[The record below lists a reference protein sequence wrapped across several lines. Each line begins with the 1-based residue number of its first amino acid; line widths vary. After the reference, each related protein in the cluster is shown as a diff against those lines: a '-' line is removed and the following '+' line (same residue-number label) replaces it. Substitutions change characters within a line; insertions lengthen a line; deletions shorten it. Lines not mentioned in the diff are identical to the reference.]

1 MKPKLLIPTLAAAAA
16 ACALGAVPATAAA
29 ADVQQASSENWSG
42 YVAGGSSGGSDPQF
56 KSVSGSWVTPTVKC
70 DSGTSYS
77 SFWVGLGGA
86 GQSNALEQTGTEADC
101 ASSGSAASYY
111 AWYELVPSAPVKVGM
126 PVQAGDH
133 VTGKVTVSGSS
144 VTVAL
149 TDQTSG
155 GSFTKTLSM
164 SNPDVSSAEWIAEAP
179 SSCDQSADGC
189 SPLPLADFGTIDFS
203 GASATSTN
211 GHTGTISDPDWSAAA
226 VSLSPSAQDM
236 GFGGSQFTSQQSSAG
251 ASPSSLSSDG
261 SSFSVA
267 YSADAG
273 SAAGGSTG
281 GGSAGG
287 GSAGGGSAGGGYGGY
302 GGYGGGG
309 YGGGGYSGGSGGYG
323 GGAGYGSAGDGYGG
337 GYGSDGGYGD
347 GSGGDSYGSS
357 GGGYSYGSGGG
368 GYSYGGGDYGDAS
381 GWTYG

>member
-1 MKPKLLIPTLAAAAA
+1 
-16 ACALGAVPATAAA
+16 
-29 ADVQQASSENWSG
+29 
-42 YVAGGSSGGSDPQF
+42 
-56 KSVSGSWVTPTVKC
+56 
-70 DSGTSYS
+70 
-77 SFWVGLGGA
+77 
-86 GQSNALEQTGTEADC
+86 
-101 ASSGSAASYY
+101 
-111 AWYELVPSAPVKVGM
+111 M

-133 VTGKVTVSGSS
+133 ITGKVTVSGSS

-203 GASATSTN
+203 GASATSTD
-211 GHTGTISDPDWSAAA
+211 GHTGTISDSDWSAAA
-226 VSLSPSAQDM
+226 VSLSSSAQDM

-251 ASPSSLSSDG
+251 ATPSSLSSDG

-273 SAAGGSTG
+273 SAAA

-287 GSAGGGSAGGGYGGY
+287 SAAGGSAAGGSAGDGSAGGSGGSGGGYGGYGGAGYGGGY

-309 YGGGGYSGGSGGYG
+309 YGAGGY
-323 GGAGYGSAGDGYGG
+323 
-337 GYGSDGGYGD
+337 
-347 GSGGDSYGSS
+347 
-357 GGGYSYGSGGG
+357 GGYSYGSGGDG
-368 GYSYGGGDYGDAS
+368 DSYGDGAYGDAGG
-381 GWTYG
+381 GWTYGS

>member
-16 ACALGAVPATAAA
+16 CALGAVPTTAAA

-42 YVAGGSSGGSDPQF
+42 YVVGSSDQGSEQQF

-77 SFWVGLGGA
+77 SFWVGLGGS

-101 ASSGSAASYY
+101 ASSGSAPTYY

-133 VTGKVTVSGSS
+133 ITGKVTVSGSS

-155 GSFTKTLSM
+155 GSFNKTLSM
-164 SNPDVSSAEWIAEAP
+164 SNPDVSSAEWVAEAP

-189 SPLPLADFGTIDFS
+189 TPLPLADFGTIDFS
-203 GASATSTN
+203 GASATSTD
-211 GHTGTISDPDWSAAA
+211 GHTGTISDSDWAAAA

-251 ASPSSLSSDG
+251 ATPSSLSSDG

-273 SAAGGSTG
+273 SAAA
-281 GGSAGG
+281 GGSAGDGSAG
-287 GSAGGGSAGGGYGGY
+287 GSAGDGSAGGSAGSGGGYGGYGGYGGAGYGGGY

-309 YGGGGYSGGSGGYG
+309 YGGGGYGAGGY
-323 GGAGYGSAGDGYGG
+323 
-337 GYGSDGGYGD
+337 
-347 GSGGDSYGSS
+347 
-357 GGGYSYGSGGG
+357 GGYSYGSGADGA
-368 GYSYGGGDYGDAS
+368 SYGDGAYGDAGG
-381 GWTYG
+381 GWTYGS